1 METMSLGRVALIACA
16 LQGAA
21 CTPSTIAPQFAR
33 YSGCHVDK
41 IEVQE
46 KGAADLRYDNYSAS
60 GCGEN
65 ATFRCLEMD
74 RCKSPKI
81 VVANRHAKQF
91 SCSPKEAE
99 VEELGGGAFLA
110 RGCGQ
115 EATYQCFDDTEHV
128 IRCVTESTEINLNR

>member
-1 METMSLGRVALIACA
+1 MRPMSLGRVALIACA
-16 LQGAA
+16 LQGWA

-41 IEVQE
+41 IEIHG
-46 KGAADLRYDNYSAS
+46 KGDDGMYDSYSAS
-60 GCGEN
+60 GCGDN
-65 ATFRCLEMD
+65 ATFRCLEME

-91 SCSPKEAE
+91 SCSPQESE
-99 VEELGGGAFLA
+99 VEDLGGGAFFA

-115 EATYQCFDDTEHV
+115 QATYQCFDDREHV
-128 IRCVTESTEINLNR
+128 IRCITESTESNLNR